1 LASQRP
7 CPATLRLR
15 AVGRSGSSGNLIA
28 RATRLRHEPEATVA
42 VLFTLQ
48 RCRAGAEALDTL
60 SDGIRQFLLK
70 QLADDAIEP
79 RQVCIAA
86 RTNDDVDSIVEG
98 LKKAGIAT
106 LRLERSTSDDPSE
119 PGVRVATMHR
129 IKGLEF
135 GVVIIAGYKGAAKYA
150 EQFARDE
157 DAGMQGLQSS
167 ALWSCGLSMDIVE
180 GPLPVRRDL

>member
-1 LASQRP
+1 
-7 CPATLRLR
+7 
-15 AVGRSGSSGNLIA
+15 
-28 RATRLRHEPEATVA
+28 
-42 VLFTLQ
+42 
-48 RCRAGAEALDTL
+48 
-60 SDGIRQFLLK
+60 
-70 QLADDAIEP
+70 
-79 RQVCIAA
+79 
-86 RTNDDVDSIVEG
+86 
-98 LKKAGIAT
+98 
-106 LRLERSTSDDPSE
+106 
-119 PGVRVATMHR
+119 MHR